1 MERIDPARIPQRTLY
16 TGAKMPAIGLGT
28 FGSDHASAE
37 LVASAVRSAIEMG
50 YRHFD
55 CAACYGNEK
64 EIGEVFENAFAVG
77 TVQREELFIASK
89 VWNDRHG
96 ARDVIAACAET
107 LRDLRLDYLDMYYV
121 HWPFPNYHP
130 PFCDVDERNPDSK
143 PFNVERFMGVWR
155 QMERL
160 VDMGLVRAI
169 GMSNMTIPKLEAVL
183 PLVRIRPAAVE
194 MELHPAFQQQ
204 ELYDYIKAQGIEPV
218 GFCPL
223 GSPDRP
229 ERDKTPDDIADLQMP
244 EVVAIARAHQ
254 VHPVLIALKWAV
266 QRGQTPIPFSTK
278 EKNLYSNLKC
288 VTEDPLTDEEMRIL
302 AGCERNN
309 RLVKGQVF
317 LWPGASDWR
326 ELWDED
332 GTQRYWEQ
340 G

>member
-1 MERIDPARIPQRTLY
+1 MERIDPKRIPQRMLN

-28 FGSDHASAE
+28 FGSDHAPAD
-37 LVASAVRSAIEMG
+37 LVADAVRMAIRMG

-64 EIGEVFENAFAVG
+64 EIGKVFEDAFAAKEVM
-77 TVQREELFIASK
+77 REELFIVSK

-96 ARDVIAACAET
+96 NRDVICACAES
-107 LRDLRLDYLDMYYV
+107 LRNLRLDYLDMYYV

-130 PFCDVDERNPDSK
+130 PFCDADERNPDSK
-143 PFNVERFMGVWR
+143 PFSVERFMGVWR
-155 QMERL
+155 QMEKL

-204 ELYDYIKAQGIEPV
+204 ELFDYVKAQGIEPV

-229 ERDKTPDDIADLQMP
+229 ERDKTPEDIADLEMP
-244 EVVAIARAHQ
+244 EVAMIAEAHG
-254 VHPVLIALKWAV
+254 VHPALVLLKWAV

-278 EKNLYSNLKC
+278 EKNLYANLKC

-317 LWPGASDWR
+317 LWPGATDWHD
-326 ELWDED
+326 LWDED
-332 GTQRYWEQ
+332 GVIVK
-340 G
+340 